1 MFQNVIKV
9 LTPKTKVR
17 KWGHIGDSEK
27 TSTSDRNMPI
37 CNYLITRNKYNLI
50 IYHRS
55 CLNNV

>member
-27 TSTSDRNMPI
+27 TSTKDRNTPI
-37 CNYLITRNKYNLI
+37 CKK
-50 IYHRS
+50 
-55 CLNNV
+55 